1 MTRTPMVNSAENS
14 AHGVDDPVSHRG
26 RPLSVEL
33 AAQIGKRQFVAH

>member
-14 AHGVDDPVSHRG
+14 AHGVDPVSHRG